1 MFCKVDK
8 FWIYLITLYTLYMT
22 RIESFF
28 GSKINTGLLLIRVI
42 IGIIFFL
49 HGIMKFNM
57 GINVTAGFFEQ
68 ALVPAP
74 LLSAWI
80 VTLLETFGGL
90 ALILGVATRATAL
103 LLITTMIVAI
113 LVLLHFSTPLIST
126 DIITGY
132 ELNLALIAS
141 LIPIL
146 ILGPGRYSLAK
157 YIVSKEPAY

>member
-1 MFCKVDK
+1 
-8 FWIYLITLYTLYMT
+8 MT

-28 GSKINTGLLLIRVI
+28 GSKINAGLLLMRVI

-57 GINVTAGFFEQ
+57 GINMTAGFFEQ
-68 ALVPAP
+68 SAIPAP
-74 LLSAWI
+74 LLFAWL

-90 ALILGVATRATAL
+90 ALILGVATRAVAL
-103 LLITTMIVAI
+103 LLIITMIVAI
-113 LVLLHFSTPLIST
+113 LVLMHFSFPFIST
-126 DIITGY
+126 QTATGY

-157 YIVSKEPAY
+157 YIVNKNPAY